1 MEERRRLP
9 KNVRQVG
16 ERDELYRVYLEDYV
30 GTYLEKCLSRQGE
43 LTIGVLVGENCV
55 IDGNACLFINGALE
69 VNHVWLGEDQ
79 LMFSEYSWERMLDA
93 KARHFE
99 KGEICGA
106 FVCAAEEICPD
117 MAILQKLQNRYFPE
131 TGSIMM
137 AFTGED
143 SAVYYQNMAGMARL
157 AGYYVYYER
166 NEAMQSFL
174 VESSQGRVVE
184 REGDEA
190 VVNQFREKMTEKKA
204 AKSASGLKFAYGLCV
219 CLALAVCAIGINS
232 LDSTQKLTEMEEVIS
247 GLLDDSNEVAATVT
261 ETDESGGK
269 LTIYDVESGTV
280 TAADNESEESQ
291 AGEES
296 SEEET
301 SEAVNTDA
309 ASEGDVSENAETEDG
324 LGTETVESVA
334 ETVEESAMTGEV
346 SGEEAAD
353 TVLDGGV
360 TVEEP
365 AAENI
370 VQEEPVV
377 AEDAVTEEPVAE
389 EVLSDEQ
396 VATDVQEALTAEASD
411 VQEGAENVEAD
422 SAAEAGAL
430 PEGCMIYTVSAGE
443 TLSTICINLYGSRDQ
458 VSTICELNN
467 IEDAN
472 LISVGQELIVPSVQ

>member
-69 VNHVWLGEDQ
+69 VNHVWSGEDQ

-184 REGDEA
+184 RESDEA
-190 VVNQFREKMTEKKA
+190 VVNQFREKMTEKKT
-204 AKSASGLKFAYGLCV
+204 AKSASGLRFAYGLCV

-280 TAADNESEESQ
+280 TATDNESEEDQ

-301 SEAVNTDA
+301 SEAVDTDA
-309 ASEGDVSENAETEDG
+309 ASEGDVSENAETVDG
-324 LGTETVESVA
+324 LGTEAVESVA
-334 ETVEESAMTGEV
+334 EAVEEPTTIGEAA
-346 SGEEAAD
+346 GEEVAAD
-353 TVLDGGV
+353 DGV
-360 TVEEP
+360 IAEEP
-365 AAENI
+365 AAEDI

-377 AEDAVTEEPVAE
+377 AEDVVTEEPVAE
-389 EVLSDEQ
+389 EVISEEQ
-396 VATDVQEALTAEASD
+396 VAADVQETSVGEAEVS
-411 VQEGAENVEAD
+411 
-422 SAAEAGAL
+422 AL
-430 PEGCMIYTVSAGE
+430 PEGCMLYTVSAGE

>member
-16 ERDELYRVYLEDYV
+16 ERDELYRIYLEDYV

-69 VNHVWLGEDQ
+69 VNHVWSGEDQ

-93 KARHFE
+93 KARHFGN
-99 KGEICGA
+99 GEICGA
-106 FVCAAEEICPD
+106 FVCEGEEIVPD

-137 AFTGED
+137 MFTGED

-184 REGDEA
+184 RPGDET
-190 VVNQFREKMTEKKA
+190 VVNQFREKMTEKKTVRN
-204 AKSASGLKFAYGLCV
+204 ASGLRFAYGLCV

-247 GLLDDSNEVAATVT
+247 GLLNDEAQVAATVT
-261 ETDESGGK
+261 ETDGSGGK

-280 TAADNESEESQ
+280 TSADD
-291 AGEES
+291 EES
-296 SEEET
+296 SEIEDANADERSDTETEEVLET
-301 SEAVNTDA
+301 ASESGEDAEGGEDANSEPESDEAVDTSETESTEPVEESVVTEEISEEEAAADPAVVEEVFDADPAAAEEVSTEEIAAAEYVSDAAVDSSEAV
-309 ASEGDVSENAETEDG
+309 TE
-324 LGTETVESVA
+324 
-334 ETVEESAMTGEV
+334 
-346 SGEEAAD
+346 
-353 TVLDGGV
+353 
-360 TVEEP
+360 
-365 AAENI
+365 
-370 VQEEPVV
+370 
-377 AEDAVTEEPVAE
+377 
-389 EVLSDEQ
+389 
-396 VATDVQEALTAEASD
+396 TAEAS
-411 VQEGAENVEAD
+411 VV
-422 SAAEAGAL
+422 
-430 PEGCMIYTVSAGE
+430 PEGYMLYTVSSGE
-443 TLSTICINLYGSRDQ
+443 TLSSICINLYGSKEQ
-458 VSTICELNN
+458 VTAICELNG
-467 IEDAN
+467 IADAN